1 MDKQEL
7 QKEIEKARAH
17 LANMEKMLEQCEY
30 ERWKPEKHE
39 TYYFVSSGGE
49 VEETWRSSI
58 NFIPD
63 KKRYNA
69 YNCFKTKEQA
79 KQESE
84 KILIRRMLEDIA
96 RRLNKGKEINWA
108 DEKQHKYSIYIDTI
122 TDEITWRREL
132 RCKAQGSVYCLNLNF
147 YNVAIQEI
155 GEERL
160 KKYLRGE

>member
-39 TYYFVSSGGE
+39 TYYFVNSGGE

-63 KKRYNA
+63 KNRYNA

-84 KILIRRMLEDIA
+84 KILVRRMLEDIA
-96 RRLNKGKEINWA
+96 RRLNKDKKIYWGSLSQSKYFIYLNNEDDELGYA
-108 DEKQHKYSIYIDTI
+108 DSRLYKF
-122 TDEITWRREL
+122 
-132 RCKAQGSVYCLNLNF
+132 QGVVYCLDPCFLD
-147 YNVAIQEI
+147 VATQEI
-155 GEERL
+155 GKERL
-160 KKYLRGE
+160 EKYLRGE

>member
-17 LANMEKMLEQCEY
+17 LVNMEKMLEQCEY

-39 TYYFVSSGGE
+39 TYYFVDSSGE
-49 VEETWRSSI
+49 VEDTWRSSI

-63 KKRYNA
+63 KNRYNA

-84 KILIRRMLEDIA
+84 KILVRRMLEDIA
-96 RRLNKGKEINWA
+96 RRLNKGKKIDWMSDQNKYYIYLGTHDILTFGWA
-108 DEKQHKYSIYIDTI
+108 SIAKTQGTI
-122 TDEITWRREL
+122 
-132 RCKAQGSVYCLNLNF
+132 YCLDTWFLD
-147 YNVAIQEI
+147 VAIQEI

>member
-1 MDKQEL
+1 MNKQKL

-17 LANMEKMLEQCEY
+17 LANMEKILGQCEY

-39 TYYFVSSGGE
+39 TYYFVNSWCD
-49 VEETWRSSI
+49 VEDTWRSSI

-63 KKRYNA
+63 KNRYNA

-84 KILIRRMLEDIA
+84 KILVRRMLEDIA
-96 RRLNKGKEINWA
+96 RRLNKGKKIDWKRFSQSKYFIYLNNED
-108 DEKQHKYSIYIDTI
+108 DELSYTNSRLYKF
-122 TDEITWRREL
+122 
-132 RCKAQGSVYCLNLNF
+132 QGVVYCLDTCFLG
-147 YNVAIQEI
+147 VAIQEI

>member
-7 QKEIEKARAH
+7 QKEIEKPRAR

-30 ERWKPEKHE
+30 ERWKPEKKE
-39 TYYFVSSGGE
+39 TYYFVNSWSE
-49 VEETWRSSI
+49 VEDTWRSSI

-84 KILIRRMLEDIA
+84 KILVRRMLEDIA
-96 RRLNKGKEINWA
+96 RRLNKGKKIDWGNLSQSKYFIYLNNED
-108 DEKQHKYSIYIDTI
+108 DELGYNYSGLHKF
-122 TDEITWRREL
+122 
-132 RCKAQGSVYCLNLNF
+132 QGVVYCLKEDFLK
-147 YNVAIQEI
+147 VAIQEI

-160 KKYLRGE
+160 KMYLRGE